1 METTPLNL
9 KSLGQIVRLQIQ
21 RSALKLGEKPNRVYD
36 PAPLLAVDALTI
48 TRDGALAR
56 ADDGGTLLDVHN
68 AQHPLTRNAEGVND
82 LSVGFTGHYDQ
93 MRARYGAHLVD
104 GCAGENILVAADGPV
119 PLAAV
124 AGGLVVRRAATGAL
138 VALGQVRVDLPCVE
152 FSHYATRSTAAEDIK
167 AALQFLDHGLR
178 GYYCT
183 YEAEPVTI
191 DVGDELLA
199 VG

>member
-1 METTPLNL
+1 MDATPQNL
-9 KSLGQIVRLQIQ
+9 KPLGRIVRLQIQ
-21 RSALKLGEKPNRVYD
+21 RSALKLGEKGNRVYD
-36 PAPLLAVDALTI
+36 PAPLLAVDALTL

-56 ADDGGTLLDVHN
+56 TDDGGTLLDVHH
-68 AQHPLTRNAEGVND
+68 AQHPLTRNTDGVND
-82 LSVGFTGHYDQ
+82 LSVGFTGHYNQ
-93 MRARYGAHLVD
+93 MRARYGAHLID
-104 GCAGENILVAADGPV
+104 GCAGENILVAAEGEV
-119 PLAAV
+119 PFTAV

-152 FSHYATRSTAAEDIK
+152 FSRYAARSTAAADVK